1 MNVSIYVLPIGKN
14 NVKGKNVT
22 VFMPNMIQLCEF

>member
-1 MNVSIYVLPIGKN
+1 MNICIYVLLIGEN

>member
-1 MNVSIYVLPIGKN
+1 MNKSIYILIIGEN

-22 VFMPNMIQLCEF
+22 VFMTNMIHLCEF